1 MGAAQL
7 VCDNAQNAVCVRWC
21 GGIAPLMG
29 LLAPGGPA
37 AVHEQA
43 AGALWSVWRCGA
55 CGALTNTA
63 NKASI
68 RQGRGEAGVVGLLAP
83 ACPAAVHRMAAGA
96 LASLTSESGLCWE
109 AVGACGAAAALQYVL
124 ACASSALAH
133 VRAAAALR
141 KLGHA

>member
-1 MGAAQL
+1 
-7 VCDNAQNAVCVRWC
+7 
-21 GGIAPLMG
+21 MG